1 MRAPP
6 RHVWIIDFML
16 TPVTFAEFTRLGAI
30 GMPLMFS
37 AEIGM
42 WLQEAIYF
50 GDIVD
55 KRLYCAKRSGR
66 NRTVGPPSSFTAQ
79 SVNNTVVPLV
89 GVGQCTYFLAEGAV

>member
-1 MRAPP
+1 
-6 RHVWIIDFML
+6 ML

-66 NRTVGPPSSFTAQ
+66 NRTAGPRNSSFTAQ
-79 SVNNTVVPLV
+79 SFNNTVVPLV
-89 GVGQCTYFLAEGAV
+89 GVG

>member
-6 RHVWIIDFML
+6 RHVWTLHFML

-30 GMPLMFS
+30 RMPLTFS

-42 WLQEAIYF
+42 WLEEAIYF

-66 NRTVGPPSSFTAQ
+66 NRTVGPRNSSFTAQ
-79 SVNNTVVPLV
+79 SFNITVVPLV
-89 GVGQCTYFLAEGAV
+89 GVG

>member
-1 MRAPP
+1 MRDPSS
-6 RHVWIIDFML
+6 HVWTADLML

-30 GMPLMFS
+30 GMPLTFS

-42 WLQEAIYF
+42 WLEEAIYF

-66 NRTVGPPSSFTAQ
+66 NRTVGPRNSSFTAQ
-79 SVNNTVVPLV
+79 SFNNTVVPLV
-89 GVGQCTYFLAEGAV
+89 GVG

>member
-1 MRAPP
+1 
-6 RHVWIIDFML
+6 ML
-16 TPVTFAEFTRLGAI
+16 TSVTFAEFMRLGAI
-30 GMPLMFS
+30 RMPLTFS
-37 AEIGM
+37 AEIGI
-42 WLQEAIYF
+42 WLEEAINLD
-50 GDIVD
+50 DIVD